1 MDIKV
6 SIIIP
11 VYNVAPYLDAC
22 LSSCVNQTFRDIEI
36 IVVNDGSTDESS
48 DIIKRYA
55 ETDER
60 VVVVTKEN
68 QGLIYARKSGL
79 DIAKGQ
85 YIFHLDGDDFIETDA
100 IEKLY
105 DKVIELKAD
114 YIVANFYEVSGHE
127 RSEVLRNSRF
137 KGLSG
142 QDLFLCMLR
151 GGYEVWGR
159 LIRKTLYDGVIYKPI
174 VMGEDLF
181 ITMQILQKVRKPV
194 GVDECLYNYVK
205 RVNSITNDQESIAFE
220 QGGDMIMS
228 VFSLLDI
235 YPYTQLV
242 RERIYLMFF
251 PFYLKC
257 ISKRNI
263 EVKTFLYDYYW
274 SQQEIKKILWKKRKD
289 FYFILSI
296 LFRSP
301 SLASLFAR
309 GYLYMISLCI
319 KLMKGLKITIV

>member
-11 VYNVAPYLDAC
+11 VYNVALYLDAC

-48 DIIKRYA
+48 CIINRYA
-55 ETDER
+55 EIDDR

-85 YIFHLDGDDFIETDA
+85 YIFHLDGDDFIEINT
-100 IEKLY
+100 IEILY
-105 DKVIELKAD
+105 NEVIEQKAD
-114 YIVANFYEVSGHE
+114 YIVANFYEVSGNE
-127 RSEVLRNSRF
+127 RYEVWRNNRF

-159 LIRKTLYDGVIYKPI
+159 LIQKTLYDGVVYKPV

-181 ITMQILQKVRKPV
+181 MTIQILLKVKKPV
-194 GVDECLYNYVK
+194 VVDACLYNYV
-205 RVNSITNDQESIAFE
+205 RRADSITNGKE
-220 QGGDMIMS
+220 QIVLTRTFHMITS

-235 YPYTQLV
+235 YPYTQPIKD
-242 RERIYLMFF
+242 RIYLMFF
-251 PFYLKC
+251 SFYLECMSQNKM
-257 ISKRNI
+257 
-263 EVKTFLYDYYW
+263 EVKTILYDYYW
-274 SQQEIKKILWKKRKD
+274 SKKEIRTFLWRKRKD
-289 FYFILSI
+289 FYLILKVLFLYPSI
-296 LFRSP
+296 
-301 SLASLFAR
+301 AR
-309 GYLYMISLCI
+309 LIAKIYLKMILLRR
-319 KLMKGLKITIV
+319 KYNL